1 MELVNIYEDDNTQ
14 VIMAKPLV
22 DTFNKLLNL
31 HYTLGQIDYE
41 DFIHD
46 SLDYLKWYFD
56 LKGKRVIT
64 SSKVAIVTRDK
75 PIETPSSYESII
87 DAILILGECFDMT
100 EGDLTKGWKMD
111 MEVLI
116 KLYYRLQ
123 YQQECILHI
132 YDETVNNVSGFIAL
146 DGEDS
151 ILLFPFFLNEKG
163 NSWSID

>member
-1 MELVNIYEDDNTQ
+1 LI
-14 VIMAKPLV
+14 L
-22 DTFNKLLNL
+22 FNKLLNL

-87 DAILILGECFDMT
+87 DAILIL
-100 EGDLTKGWKMD
+100 
-111 MEVLI
+111 VNALI
-116 KLYYRLQ
+116 
-123 YQQECILHI
+123 
-132 YDETVNNVSGFIAL
+132 
-146 DGEDS
+146 
-151 ILLFPFFLNEKG
+151 
-163 NSWSID
+163 